1 MGNAYVCWPKAFWFV
16 DLPPMNRRPDSINDL
31 MHWNAF
37 REGSESAF
45 AALYSTYYR
54 HLTNYGRRFGS
65 DTATTE
71 DAIHDVFIDLWNY
84 RRTLTQPQSVQSY
97 ILKAFRNRLVTILS
111 ERQRRSVDVE
121 VEEQFDLLPA
131 QPSMED
137 QLVEAIL
144 SQEQHAHIQAA
155 FQTLS
160 ARQREILYLR
170 YFTDLSYE
178 EICSV
183 MGITYNT
190 ARTQIYKALLA
201 LRKRLETHWPVL
213 LLVLWVV

>member
-1 MGNAYVCWPKAFWFV
+1 
-16 DLPPMNRRPDSINDL
+16 

-54 HLTNYGRRFGS
+54 HLTNYGRRFGA
-65 DTATTE
+65 DPETTE
-71 DAIHDVFIDLWNY
+71 DAIHDVFIELWNY
-84 RRTLTQPQSVQSY
+84 RRTLAQPQSVQFY
-97 ILKAFRNRLVTILS
+97 ILRVFRNRLVTILRDQQ
-111 ERQRRSVDVE
+111 RQATDVE
-121 VEEQFDLLPA
+121 MEKPFDLLPA
-131 QPSMED
+131 EPSVED
-137 QLVEAIL
+137 RLVEEVL
-144 SQEQHAHIQAA
+144 NQEQHAHIHSA

-160 ARQREILYLR
+160 ARQQEILYLR

-190 ARTQIYKALLA
+190 ARTQIYKGLLA

-213 LLVLWVV
+213 FWCFGLFK